1 MLDITQLLAMSFH
14 IYELGKVID
23 SLESNGYYRKEGK
36 YTNGVLCFSI
46 VKVYRT
52 SLYNV
57 EIDTIQYSMVQK
69 YTFVGA
75 GLFSLH
81 HFLFTVFIFFTL

>member
-46 VKVYRT
+46 V
-52 SLYNV
+52 
-57 EIDTIQYSMVQK
+57 EIDTI
-69 YTFVGA
+69 
-75 GLFSLH
+75 
-81 HFLFTVFIFFTL
+81 

>member
-36 YTNGVLCFSI
+36 YTDGVLCFSI

-57 EIDTIQYSMVQK
+57 EIDTI
-69 YTFVGA
+69 
-75 GLFSLH
+75 
-81 HFLFTVFIFFTL
+81 